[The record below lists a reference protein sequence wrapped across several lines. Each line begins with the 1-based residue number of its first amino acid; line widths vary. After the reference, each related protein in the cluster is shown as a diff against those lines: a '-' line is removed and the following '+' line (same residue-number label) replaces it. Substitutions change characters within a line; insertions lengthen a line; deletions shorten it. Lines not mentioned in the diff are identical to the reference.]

1 MSLPNDF
8 QRIFQKTRYI
18 YLGFILSLVIYIIVV
33 ELISSRIQ
41 PIQISQLTTIRL
53 VIYGISV
60 LVVLS
65 LKSLRSELLRKSP
78 KDNVSVR
85 IRKFNITLLITAVIC
100 ELPAYLGLV
109 IVLIGGAKRDFYFLC
124 GLSFILL
131 FLYFPR
137 YSIWEDWFK
146 DRQNP

>member
-1 MSLPNDF
+1 MNALNDF
-8 QRIFQKTRYI
+8 QRIFQKARYI
-18 YLGFILSLVIYIIVV
+18 YLGFILSLVIYVIVI
-33 ELISSRIQ
+33 ELVSSCIQ
-41 PIQISQLTTIRL
+41 PIQTSPLTTIRL

-65 LKSLRSELLRKSP
+65 LKSLRSLLLRKNPRDDDS
-78 KDNVSVR
+78 DR
-85 IRKFNITLLITAVIC
+85 LRKLNITLLMTAVIC
-100 ELPAYLGLV
+100 EIPAYLGLV

-137 YSIWEDWFK
+137 YSVWKDWFK
-146 DRQNP
+146 DR